1 MALTDIGLVPE
12 GRRVRHNLSM
22 DATRP
27 TPPKSSDAGF
37 PSLAEL
43 ADRLA
48 TRPSPP
54 VGAAERSA
62 AVLIC
67 LHQDEL
73 LLVRRR
79 TDPRDKWSGQIGLPG
94 GRYEVDDE
102 TLLATALRETHEE
115 LGFELAG
122 FGRMLGPLGTYFA
135 RLRQPDD
142 LAIGVFIAELVERPP
157 LVLSDEI
164 AAAHW
169 IALAALQTTYAS
181 VPEKVEPVDAYT
193 PISREGQLVI
203 WGITYGILERM
214 RSLE

>member
-1 MALTDIGLVPE
+1 MARAGIGLAPE
-12 GRRVRHNLSM
+12 GYRVRHNLSM
-22 DATRP
+22 DTTGP
-27 TPPKSSDAGF
+27 KPSKSSDAGF

-43 ADRLA
+43 ADGLA
-48 TRPSPP
+48 MRPPP
-54 VGAAERSA
+54 EVAAAERSA

-67 LHQDEL
+67 LHQNEL

-79 TDPRDKWSGQIGLPG
+79 TDPRDRWSGHIGIPG
-94 GRYEVDDE
+94 GRYEIDDE

-122 FGRMLGPLGTYFA
+122 YGRMLGPLGTYLA
-135 RLRQPDD
+135 RHRQPDD

-169 IALAALQTTYAS
+169 IALAALQTTYTN
-181 VPEKVEPVDAYT
+181 VPEKVEPVAAYT

-214 RSLE
+214 RALE